1 MATKRLKP
9 KESTVKSLFAKSGN
23 QCSFSGCDELMV
35 GSSGN
40 VIGQICHIE
49 AAKEGGP
56 RFNSNQTNEERR
68 KEENLILLCPTHH
81 VVTDDEIKFTTPTL
95 VEMKSSH
102 ENKMQNSTFSISDE
116 IAKKAIENYFH
127 NYSHQ
132 ENTNSGSGTQNNYQV
147 NNYNSPS
154 HETQEDLGIISEIFD
169 YVLDR
174 INTGIGDDFDDNSYI
189 YVEEKISLNFPN
201 ELDSEEVHEFFK
213 YAYTKID
220 LITAK
225 HKSLDTEDQKDI
237 AAYIY
242 KVYRSF
248 MRANPSS
255 IETLHALFD
264 HFTPIQKKN
273 NPKYVALSQAFVLF
287 FFDDC
292 TIFEKTV
299 NEKTK
304 QTKLS
309 I

>member
-1 MATKRLKP
+1 M
-9 KESTVKSLFAKSGN
+9 
-23 QCSFSGCDELMV
+23 MV
-35 GSSGN
+35 SSSGN

-49 AAKEGGP
+49 AAKDGGP

-81 VVTDDEIKFTTPTL
+81 VVTDDETKFTTQTL

-102 ENKMQNSTFSISDE
+102 ESKMQSSTFNISDE
-116 IAKKAIENYFH
+116 IAKKAIENYIY

-132 ENTNSGSGTQNNYQV
+132 ENLNSGAGTQYNYQI
-147 NNYNSPS
+147 NNYNSTS

-169 YVLDR
+169 YVFER
-174 INTGIGDDFDDNSYI
+174 INTGIGDDFDDNSNI
-189 YVEEKISLNFPN
+189 YVEEKISLNFPD
-201 ELDSEEVHEFFK
+201 ESDSEEVHEYFK

-237 AAYIY
+237 AAHIY
-242 KVYRSF
+242 KVYRSY
-248 MRANPSS
+248 MRTKSSS

-264 HFTPIQKKN
+264 HFTPNQKIN

-292 TIFEKTV
+292 TIFEKTI

-309 I
+309 L